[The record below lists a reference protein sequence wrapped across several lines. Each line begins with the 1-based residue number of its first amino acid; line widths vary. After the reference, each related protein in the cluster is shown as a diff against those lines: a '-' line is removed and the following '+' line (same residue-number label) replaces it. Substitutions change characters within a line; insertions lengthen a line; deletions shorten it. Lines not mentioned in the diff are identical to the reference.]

1 MFAFGVIALLA
12 IRRPFMAINPI
23 QHFVNKLLTVC
34 QNGVALTALRG
45 SAIVAKPQAD
55 SKAERALG
63 PIVSS
68 AHLAAGAMPS
78 LSELEFGLILLGH
91 AFERW
96 MVRCMAAA
104 GVPDLSPL
112 DVLVAH
118 TIAHRG
124 KPKRLADICLVL
136 SIEDTHLV
144 TYSVKKLDA
153 LGLIVSGRSG
163 NEKTVTLN
171 KKGEGVIR
179 AYTRLREQLLVAP
192 VKSAGSDE
200 RRLSEVAA
208 LMRAMSGHYDQAA
221 RAAASL

>member
-1 MFAFGVIALLA
+1 MHA
-12 IRRPFMAINPI
+12 
-23 QHFVNKLLTVC
+23 
-34 QNGVALTALRG
+34 
-45 SAIVAKPQAD
+45 VAKPQSD
-55 SKAERALG
+55 SNERSVG

-91 AFERW
+91 AFDRW

-112 DVLVAH
+112 DVLVMH

-124 KPKRLADICLVL
+124 KHKRLADICLVL

-163 NEKTVTLN
+163 NEKTVSLN
-171 KKGEGVIR
+171 KKGEGVVR

-192 VKSAGSDE
+192 ARTSAGF
-200 RRLSEVAA
+200 RRS
-208 LMRAMSGHYDQAA
+208 RH
-221 RAAASL
+221 

>member
-1 MFAFGVIALLA
+1 MEA
-12 IRRPFMAINPI
+12 
-23 QHFVNKLLTVC
+23 QT
-34 QNGVALTALRG
+34 
-45 SAIVAKPQAD
+45 VAKPQAD
-55 SKAERALG
+55 SLTDRQPG

-112 DVLVAH
+112 DVLVVH

-136 SIEDTHLV
+136 SIEETHLV

-153 LGLIVSGRSG
+153 HGLIVSGRSG
-163 NEKTVTLN
+163 NEKTVSLS

-179 AYTRLREQLLVAP
+179 AYTKLREQLLVAP
-192 VKSAGSDE
+192 VKSAGADE

>member
-1 MFAFGVIALLA
+1 
-12 IRRPFMAINPI
+12 MASPPRAS
-23 QHFVNKLLTVC
+23 QGK
-34 QNGVALTALRG
+34 
-45 SAIVAKPQAD
+45 S
-55 SKAERALG
+55 AERAAS

-68 AHLAAGAMPS
+68 AHLAAGALPS

-112 DVLVAH
+112 DVLVVH

-124 KPKRLADICLVL
+124 KSKKIADICLVL
-136 SIEDTHLV
+136 SIEETHVV
-144 TYSVKKLDA
+144 TYSVKKLEGH
-153 LGLIVSGRSG
+153 GLVSSSRSG
-163 NEKTVTLN
+163 NEKAVSLTR
-171 KKGEGVIR
+171 KGEEVIR
-179 AYTRLREQLLVAP
+179 AYTRLRERLLVAP
-192 VKSAGSDE
+192 VKSAGSDPQ
-200 RRLSEVAA
+200 RLSEVAA

>member
-1 MFAFGVIALLA
+1 
-12 IRRPFMAINPI
+12 MAN
-23 QHFVNKLLTVC
+23 
-34 QNGVALTALRG
+34 AD
-45 SAIVAKPQAD
+45 QAD
-55 SKAERALG
+55 KVKDVG

-68 AHLAAGAMPS
+68 AHLAAGAMPT

-163 NEKTVTLN
+163 NEKTVSLT
-171 KKGEGVIR
+171 KRGETMVESYRKIR
-179 AYTRLREQLLVAP
+179 EALLVKP
-192 VKSAGSDE
+192 FRGAGVE
-200 RRLSEVAA
+200 PRVLSEMAG
-208 LMRAMSGHYDQAA
+208 LMRALSAHYDQAA
-221 RAAASL
+221 RAAATL

>member
-1 MFAFGVIALLA
+1 MRKA
-12 IRRPFMAINPI
+12 
-23 QHFVNKLLTVC
+23 QTV
-34 QNGVALTALRG
+34 L
-45 SAIVAKPQAD
+45 KPQAD
-55 SKAERALG
+55 PAAERHPE

-91 AFERW
+91 AFDRW

-104 GVPDLSPL
+104 GIPDLSPL
-112 DVLVAH
+112 DVLVVH

-136 SIEDTHLV
+136 SVEDTHLV

-163 NEKTVTLN
+163 NEKTVSLSR
-171 KKGEGVIR
+171 KGDGVIR
-179 AYTRLREQLLVAP
+179 AYTRLRERLLVAP
-192 VKSAGSDE
+192 VKSSGADE

>member
-1 MFAFGVIALLA
+1 
-12 IRRPFMAINPI
+12 MAAKSRTP
-23 QHFVNKLLTVC
+23 QGK
-34 QNGVALTALRG
+34 AAE
-45 SAIVAKPQAD
+45 SA
-55 SKAERALG
+55 

-68 AHLAAGAMPS
+68 AHLAAGAMPA

-91 AFERW
+91 AFDRW

-112 DVLVAH
+112 DVLVIH
-118 TIAHRG
+118 TIAHRD

-144 TYSVKKLDA
+144 TYSVKKLSA
-153 LGLIVSGRSG
+153 HGLIASGKSG
-163 NEKTVTLN
+163 NEKVVSLT
-171 KKGEGVIR
+171 KRGEEMIR
-179 AYTRLREQLLVAP
+179 AYTRLRERLLVAP
-192 VKSAGSDE
+192 VKSSGSDSQ
-200 RRLSEVAA
+200 RLSEVAA

>member
-1 MFAFGVIALLA
+1 MTSSPKG
-12 IRRPFMAINPI
+12 
-23 QHFVNKLLTVC
+23 T
-34 QNGVALTALRG
+34 RG
-45 SAIVAKPQAD
+45 RAAD
-55 SKAERALG
+55 RAAA

-68 AHLAAGAMPS
+68 AHLAAGALPS

-91 AFERW
+91 AFDRW

-112 DVLVAH
+112 DVLVVH

-124 KPKRLADICLVL
+124 KAKRIADICLVL

-144 TYSVKKLDA
+144 TYSVKKLEGH
-153 LGLIVSGRSG
+153 GLVASTRSG
-163 NEKTVTLN
+163 NEKAVSLTR
-171 KKGEGVIR
+171 KGEEVIR
-179 AYTRLREQLLVAP
+179 TYTRLREQLLVAP
-192 VKSAGSDE
+192 VKSAGSDPE
-200 RRLSEVAA
+200 RLSQVAA

>member
-1 MFAFGVIALLA
+1 
-12 IRRPFMAINPI
+12 MAGKSRTP
-23 QHFVNKLLTVC
+23 QGK
-34 QNGVALTALRG
+34 
-45 SAIVAKPQAD
+45 SA
-55 SKAERALG
+55 EGG
-63 PIVSS
+63 PVVSS

-91 AFERW
+91 AFDRW

-112 DVLVAH
+112 DVLVIH
-118 TIAHRG
+118 TIAHRD

-144 TYSVKKLDA
+144 TYSVKKLDGH
-153 LGLIVSGRSG
+153 GLIASVKSG
-163 NEKTVTLN
+163 NEKVVSLT
-171 KKGEGVIR
+171 KKGEEMIR
-179 AYTRLREQLLVAP
+179 AYTRLRERLLVAP
-192 VKSAGSDE
+192 VKSSGSDQQ
-200 RRLSEVAA
+200 RLSEVAA

>member
-1 MFAFGVIALLA
+1 
-12 IRRPFMAINPI
+12 MAG
-23 QHFVNKLLTVC
+23 KSRT
-34 QNGVALTALRG
+34 
-45 SAIVAKPQAD
+45 PQG
-55 SKAERALG
+55 KAAEGG

-91 AFERW
+91 AFDRW

-118 TIAHRG
+118 TIAHRN

>member
-1 MFAFGVIALLA
+1 V
-12 IRRPFMAINPI
+12 
-23 QHFVNKLLTVC
+23 T
-34 QNGVALTALRG
+34 
-45 SAIVAKPQAD
+45 VAKPQAD
-55 SKAERALG
+55 HNAEKAVG

-118 TIAHRG
+118 TIAHRS